1 MNFFTALFAALSIA
15 VAVNAAA
22 IDVRCTARGLGRFS
36 HPPLLHPLISVQ
48 AVDAGVHPATNEDF
62 PRCF

>member
-22 IDVRCTARGLGRFS
+22 IDVRCDARDL
-36 HPPLLHPLISVQ
+36 
-48 AVDAGVHPATNEDF
+48 AVDAGAHPASAEDL

>member
-22 IDVRCTARGLGRFS
+22 IDVRCTARGL
-36 HPPLLHPLISVQ
+36 
-48 AVDAGVHPATNEDF
+48 AVDAGAHPATNEDF

>member
-22 IDVRCTARGLGRFS
+22 IDVRCDARDLGRLS
-36 HPPLLHPLISVQ
+36 HLPVTPPLTSVQ
-48 AVDAGVHPATNEDF
+48 AVDAGAHPASAEDL